1 MEQPTSQS
9 DLRLQ
14 LQAALAQTDARARLD
29 GLARLAQSRL
39 GFIETIQLDRA
50 LVRDAAESIDGYA
63 AVRLAVLSTNT
74 IDHLLP
80 AIRVAG
86 LTYKMRL
93 DILAGAFGQYRQ
105 ELLDPASRLI
115 RFQPDLILLSL
126 NARQVISAVPIAAPA
141 EEVEEALSR
150 RIEEL
155 SGLWRHARNT
165 LNATVIQQTYLDISE
180 PLFGSYDRLVPAAPS
195 RLIARLNDL
204 LAQAAAREGVLL
216 LDVAQASARDGIDA
230 WFDVARWLQ
239 GKMEIAPQAAQRY
252 AALVARLIAAQRGKS
267 RKCLVLDLDNT
278 LWGGVVG
285 DVGTAGLILG
295 EGSAEGE
302 AYLALQRYAKLLK
315 DRGVILAVCSKNEHA
330 LAEAAFQEH
339 PEMVLRR
346 PDIAAFVANW
356 NDKVENLKDI
366 ARSLNIGLDSLVFVD
381 DNPVERARVREG
393 LPMVAVPELPN
404 DPALYVRCIAEAG
417 YFEAVSLTDEDLR
430 RGEQYAIDAQREAM
444 RGVSK
449 SVEDFLR
456 ELDMIVTYGPIAA
469 VDLARVTQLINKTNQ
484 FNTTTRRYSADEVAR
499 LAAVRENTT
508 LQFRLAD
515 RFGDNGLVSVMIL
528 CPAKDDA
535 AVLEIDSW
543 VMSCRVFGRQLENE
557 AMNIVVDAT
566 RGRGIRFLRAEYI
579 PTERNG
585 VVSGLFKSLGFA
597 AVPETGAGV
606 ASRWMLN
613 TAEYVTQ
620 PTFFTRKISQ
630 S

>member
-1 MEQPTSQS
+1 MDQPTSQS
-9 DLRLQ
+9 DFRFQ
-14 LQAALAQTDARARLD
+14 LQAALAQTDARTRLD

-39 GFIETIQLDRA
+39 GLIETIQLDRA
-50 LVRDAAESIDGYA
+50 LERDAAESIDGYA

-74 IDHLLP
+74 MDHVLP

-86 LTYKMRL
+86 LAYKMRL
-93 DILAGAFGQYRQ
+93 DIFAGVFGQYRQ
-105 ELLDPASRLI
+105 ELLEPASRLL
-115 RFQPDLILLSL
+115 RFHPDLILISL
-126 NARQVISAVPIAAPA
+126 NARQVISALRIAAPA

-150 RIEEL
+150 SIEEL
-155 SGLWRHARNT
+155 SGLWRHARDT

-204 LAQAAAREGVLL
+204 LAQASAREGVLL
-216 LDVAQASARDGIDA
+216 LDVAQASARDGLDA

-239 GKMEIAPQAAQRY
+239 GKMEIAPSAAQRY
-252 AALVARLIAAQRGKS
+252 AALLTRLIGAQRGKS

-285 DVGTAGLILG
+285 DVGTAGLVLG

-315 DRGVILAVCSKNEHA
+315 DRGVILAVCSKNEYA

-404 DPALYVRCIAEAG
+404 DPALYVRCIAEAS

-456 ELDMIVTYGPIAA
+456 ELDMIVTYGRIEA

-499 LAAVRENTT
+499 FAAARENLT

-515 RFGDNGLVSVMIL
+515 RFGDNGLVSVMML
-528 CPAKDDA
+528 GAADDDA
-535 AVLEIDSW
+535 GTLEIDNW
-543 VMSCRVFGRQLENE
+543 VMSCRVFGRQLEKE
-557 AMNIVVDAT
+557 AMNIAVEAA
-566 RGRGIRFLRAEYI
+566 RARGIRVLRAEYI
-579 PTERNG
+579 PSERNG
-585 VVSGLFKSLGFA
+585 IVSGVFKDLGFA
-597 AVPETGAGV
+597 AVSDTATNG
-606 ASRWMLN
+606 ASRWILN
-613 TAEYVTQ
+613 IADYVA
-620 PTFFTRKISQ
+620 PRTFISRGKPQ